1 LHSNYSFYTAARM
14 THEIFETGVLRN
26 SCIKWNAFKI
36 KHFEREASIVIGS
49 KPSNY
54 NEKQLKNGVLKVIL

>member
-1 LHSNYSFYTAARM
+1 M